1 MKKKVFDI
9 IQIGEKGNTPS
20 IIFDY
25 VLVLNI
31 VLNIMVVILETFS
44 ELTEYQSVFRTVE
57 IITTLFFC
65 VEYVLRIWTADLL
78 YKDRAKGKARLRFL
92 VSYDGIVDLF
102 TIVPAFFLTGVVVF
116 RMLRVIRIFHLF
128 RINAKYDSFN
138 VIMSVLKERS
148 RQILSSLFIIF
159 ILMLAGSICM
169 YNAEHDAQPEVFKN
183 AFSAFWWAVTTMLTI
198 GYGDIYPVTTAGTI
212 LATIL
217 SFLGVGAVAIPTGI
231 ISAGFVERFTKDSNA
246 TKEFRDVGTIGEIYV
261 DSNSELLY
269 KTIDEIQRE
278 YDMMVYL
285 VMRDDMSVLAERGL
299 TVYEGDILI
308 TRSDKLRKTDK

>member
-57 IITTLFFC
+57 IVTTLFFC

-138 VIMSVLKERS
+138 VIMSVL
-148 RQILSSLFIIF
+148 
-159 ILMLAGSICM
+159 
-169 YNAEHDAQPEVFKN
+169 
-183 AFSAFWWAVTTMLTI
+183 
-198 GYGDIYPVTTAGTI
+198 
-212 LATIL
+212 
-217 SFLGVGAVAIPTGI
+217 
-231 ISAGFVERFTKDSNA
+231 
-246 TKEFRDVGTIGEIYV
+246 
-261 DSNSELLY
+261 
-269 KTIDEIQRE
+269 
-278 YDMMVYL
+278 
-285 VMRDDMSVLAERGL
+285 
-299 TVYEGDILI
+299 
-308 TRSDKLRKTDK
+308 

>member
-20 IIFDY
+20 VIFDY

-44 ELTEYQSVFRTVE
+44 QLAEYQPIFRTVE
-57 IITTLFFC
+57 IVTTLFFC

-78 YKDRAKGKARLRFL
+78 YPNRTKGKARLRFL

-148 RQILSSLFIIF
+148 RQILSSLRCRP
-159 ILMLAGSICM
+159 L
-169 YNAEHDAQPEVFKN
+169 V
-183 AFSAFWWAVTTMLTI
+183 WVW
-198 GYGDIYPVTTAGTI
+198 
-212 LATIL
+212 
-217 SFLGVGAVAIPTGI
+217 
-231 ISAGFVERFTKDSNA
+231 ERA
-246 TKEFRDVGTIGEIYV
+246 RRP
-261 DSNSELLY
+261 LP
-269 KTIDEIQRE
+269 
-278 YDMMVYL
+278 
-285 VMRDDMSVLAERGL
+285 
-299 TVYEGDILI
+299 
-308 TRSDKLRKTDK
+308 